1 MLILPPGNERCSKKI
16 ILVMTINLSKSL
28 TVYQEAEPLIYIT
41 LFDTHNLLWVFPAK
55 LIKPLESLH
64 MSYNSSRETSGSL
77 FHCQRAALRV
87 ENLGQNLGITNDFRV
102 TAESPRR
109 KSLNKYRTLIKCY
122 GPGKLFHK
130 LFWWQ
135 KCMKQNWLIHK

>member
-1 MLILPPGNERCSKKI
+1 
-16 ILVMTINLSKSL
+16 MTINLSKSL

-41 LFDTHNLLWVFPAK
+41 LFDTHNLLQHFLASV
-55 LIKPLESLH
+55 LQVQL
-64 MSYNSSRETSGSL
+64 
-77 FHCQRAALRV
+77 AALRV

-130 LFWWQ
+130 LF
-135 KCMKQNWLIHK
+135 